1 MDKNLDF
8 ALFSAIYTGV
18 IFILIIFEINSAELR
33 KYKETSFPK
42 FSLFSLLIFWASYFA
57 IKFL

>member
-18 IFILIIFEINSAELR
+18 IFILIIFEINSVELR

>member
-18 IFILIIFEINSAELR
+18 MLILIIFEINSPELR
-33 KYKETSFPK
+33 KYKEIRFPK
-42 FSLFSLLIFWASYFA
+42 FSLFSLLTFWASYLA
-57 IKFL
+57 LKFL